1 MTVKDGKRSREE
13 IERGPQMPDVAEH
26 EFHFTPSF
34 SNIIQLTKVYI
45 FPSLPQLN
53 YLSPWYFTKILTIQ
67 DAKELILNCHVN
79 MFYRVYVE

>member
-53 YLSPWYFTKILTIQ
+53 YLSPWYFTKILTNTRCQ
-67 DAKELILNCHVN
+67 RVNPQLPCQHVL
-79 MFYRVYVE
+79 